1 MGVPAR
7 AFTIGVVGCAALAL
21 AGCEASGTSATNSSM
36 TGPARE
42 PSAASLT
49 SSMQTS
55 VRNASGVHVAGQFSR
70 NGVPLGIDLD
80 VTKNGDA
87 AGTISQRGTPLHIV
101 ATNSKIYIE
110 VTPAFLRETSMPAV
124 ACAMACGKWAELT
137 QGEASQLTG
146 DLSMQKLLTALIFG
160 EAQTSAQAPQLT
172 KAGST
177 TVDGQPAW
185 LLRADDGSTVAVS
198 AAATHYPLAARSGR
212 SPHQVV
218 TFSKWDS
225 VPAPNPPPASQL
237 LDRSG
242 GLPLR

>member
-7 AFTIGVVGCAALAL
+7 AFTIGVVGCAAVAL
-21 AGCEASGTSATNSSM
+21 AGCEASGTSATSSSM
-36 TGPARE
+36 TGSAKE

-49 SSMQTS
+49 SSMQSS
-55 VRNASGVHVAGQFSR
+55 VRNASGVHVSGQFSR

-87 AGTISQRGTPLHIV
+87 AGTISQRGMPLHVV

-110 VTPAFLRETSMPAV
+110 VTPAFLQATSMPPA
-124 ACAMACGKWAELT
+124 ACATACGKWVELT

-146 DLSMQKLLTALIFG
+146 DLSMQKLLTPLIFG
-160 EAQTSAQAPQLT
+160 EGQTSARAPELT

-177 TVDGQPAW
+177 TVSGQPAW
-185 LLRADDGSTVAVS
+185 LLRAEDGSTVAVS
-198 AAATHYPLAARSGR
+198 AAAAHYPLAARSGR

-218 TFSKWDS
+218 TFSQWDS

-237 LDRSG
+237 FHMNG
-242 GLPLR
+242 G